1 MAKKLKQSQEDDDD
15 ERGSTS
21 LPEGWT
27 TGAGYNDD
35 QGDSSDNLRL
45 PSENDGGRG
54 GMSASQLSTSSNPWR
69 DPTPTPPAL
78 SETARMNKKAAYDPA
93 VGTRGMDIPGE
104 ANVWGDDPSDSD
116 NEGENSPGPAAS
128 PVSLAISL
136 CTAEL
141 MF

>member
-35 QGDSSDNLRL
+35 QAASDNLRL

-93 VGTRGMDIPGE
+93 AGTRGMDIPGE

-128 PVSLAISL
+128 PVSFAFPL
-136 CTAEL
+136 CAAEL
-141 MF
+141 KS